1 MSLSKEEQSL
11 SASDERTKSLVKN
24 IIEDLV
30 FKQDD
35 VSGPNPYCLAEKKLE
50 FFMFELRRNENRRN
64 VDLANLCSKLLF
76 ERITLLAL
84 EKS

>member
-35 VSGPNPYCLAEKKLE
+35 VSGPNPYCPAEKKLE